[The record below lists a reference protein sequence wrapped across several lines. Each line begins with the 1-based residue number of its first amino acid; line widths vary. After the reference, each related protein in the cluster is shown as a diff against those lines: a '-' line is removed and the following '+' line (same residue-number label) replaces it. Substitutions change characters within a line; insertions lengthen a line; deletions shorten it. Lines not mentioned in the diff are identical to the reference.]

1 MQPNDG
7 NLQQPYCQ
15 KVLDAGIFCITTNAA
30 IRELEGGSWVD
41 GDPYAQGEAI
51 AKLAAEAV
59 PEGGTVGIL
68 NCMPGNFHTTSR
80 YNAIKDEF
88 IDKRDDV
95 KIIGD
100 YMEEEA
106 TEAAAMAT
114 MEDWATS
121 YGRIDC
127 MLTTADLLGNGA
139 YEAVKDDKTYDG
151 MLVYSVDCLAKT
163 VLEIKDGVYTAAV
176 YQNPPALAAANLK
189 AAYDL
194 LTGAE
199 TVVNTSV
206 ASLLCTSDNVDQ
218 FIQLYIDQGQ
228 ITEDEAKS
236 HGYEAGS
243 AKSILDDQS
252 DDSDEED
259 TEEANDTAEDTET
272 EAE

>member
-1 MQPNDG
+1 MKKRIAKVLCAAVLGGSLAVTAFPGVAMAAEKEGGFKVAYITRNQSDPFAAELVNQFTSQAEEYADTFTLDTFDSQADSEKENSIIEDCITKKYDCIIVQPNDG

-15 KVLDAGIFCITTNAA
+15 KVLDAGIFC
-30 IRELEGGSWVD
+30 
-41 GDPYAQGEAI
+41 
-51 AKLAAEAV
+51 
-59 PEGGTVGIL
+59 
-68 NCMPGNFHTTSR
+68 
-80 YNAIKDEF
+80 
-88 IDKRDDV
+88 
-95 KIIGD
+95 
-100 YMEEEA
+100 
-106 TEAAAMAT
+106 
-114 MEDWATS
+114 
-121 YGRIDC
+121 

-139 YEAVKDDKTYDG
+139 YEAVKDDDTYDG

-206 ASLLCTSDNVDQ
+206 DSLLCTSDNVDQ
-218 FIQLYIDQGQ
+218 FIQMYIDQGQ

-243 AKSILDDQS
+243 ATSILDDS
-252 DDSDEED
+252 ESEKT
-259 TEEANDTAEDTET
+259 TEEATDDSTE
-272 EAE
+272 EAEKEAE